1 MNNLG
6 RFLSVVFSMLIV
18 QSPVYAYEKLDD
30 VQLDNVVAGTQ
41 LGDPS
46 GEIARI
52 PIMWSKPNGNSL
64 EGEIIVQ
71 RASNQTTGY
80 LTIQDGAQSNLRSLI
95 NINAVNS
102 PVNVLLN
109 LNININSQVG
119 VLEQFNLQG
128 ML

>member
-18 QSPVYAYEKLDD
+18 QSPAYAYERLDD

-71 RASNQTTGY
+71 RVSNQTTGY